1 VTVFDFRRTLTRKK
15 VVVNLHSSRAFVGI
29 LWAQRGPLIVL
40 RNVTMHEPGAAVASV
55 DGEVVIERSQ
65 VEFIQVT
72 G

>member
-1 VTVFDFRRTLTRKK
+1 VFDFRRTLLRKR
-15 VVVNLHSSRAFVGI
+15 VVVNLHSGRAFVGI

-40 RNVTMHEPGAAVASV
+40 RDVALHEPGAAPAAV
-55 DGEVVIERSQ
+55 DGEIVVERLQ